1 MDMNYGTYVEI
12 SDYEGIFEKDMPV
25 YGGVM
30 KFLLSKL
37 SDIPPQ
43 ISCNVIEIGQL
54 YEDIKSLSMVMFLHY
69 VDLSMLDGEYY
80 GEEVPSKGF
89 PEEPEKNGYR
99 IVFDQMSP
107 SVDYDL
113 PSVNKGPQIF
123 INRYKKPGDRKIIVA
138 ILLFE
143 IPNVVDSGA
152 YYVFN
157 TFEGTNKQEILD
169 KIDEETFKQKGN
181 DFSIYV
187 IPSPVLYRV
196 LHNKIIE
203 FSKTIPK
210 STNAVLL
217 SVEQLIDRYSLRTK
231 KFEEDWKEIME
242 GSIKELKMKYPFLS
256 ALERNTTLR
265 EAYSELREAE
275 SIMGKSEHTNEDL
288 KTIIHK
294 ATLAAE
300 SFLSILYEMFL
311 GEKAGEKGF
320 SGLLDSLVDKIQESF
335 GEDEVSDLRRLAFF
349 RNEVN
354 HPKDHQF
361 TLADSIKVLRW
372 SQAFAD
378 LFSSQKFS

>member
-1 MDMNYGTYVEI
+1 MDMNHGYYVEI
-12 SDYEGIFEKDMPV
+12 SDYEGIFEKDMSV

-54 YEDIKSLSMVMFLHY
+54 YEDIKSLSMVMFRHY

-80 GEEVPSKGF
+80 GEDVPGKGF
-89 PEEPEKNGYR
+89 PEESEKDGYR
-99 IVFDQMSP
+99 MVFDQMSP
-107 SVDYDL
+107 FADYDL

-123 INRYKKPGDRKIIVA
+123 INRYKKLGDSKIIVA

-143 IPNVVDSGA
+143 IPNVVDSGG

-157 TFEGTNKQEILD
+157 TFDEMKKQEILD

-210 STNAVLL
+210 STKAVLL
-217 SVEQLIDRYSLRTK
+217 SVEQLIDRYGLRTK

-242 GSIKELKMKYPFLS
+242 GSIKELKMKFPFLS
-256 ALERNTTLR
+256 DLERNTALR
-265 EAYSELREAE
+265 VAYGDLRKAEAE
-275 SIMGKSEHTNEDL
+275 MVKSEFGSGDYKEIVSN
-288 KTIIHK
+288 
-294 ATLAAE
+294 ATRATE
-300 SFLSILYEMFL
+300 SFLSVLYEVLL
-311 GEKAGEKGF
+311 GENPGEKGF
-320 SGLLDSLVDKIQESF
+320 SGLLDSIKDKIVEF
-335 GEDEVSDLRRLAFF
+335 YGEDEVSDLRRLAFY
-349 RNEVN
+349 RNEA
-354 HPKDHQF
+354 HHASKHIF
-361 TLADSIKVLRW
+361 TREEAIKVLKW

-378 LFSSQKFS
+378 LFSSQNFN

>member
-1 MDMNYGTYVEI
+1 
-12 SDYEGIFEKDMPV
+12 
-25 YGGVM
+25 
-30 KFLLSKL
+30 
-37 SDIPPQ
+37 
-43 ISCNVIEIGQL
+43 
-54 YEDIKSLSMVMFLHY
+54 
-69 VDLSMLDGEYY
+69 
-80 GEEVPSKGF
+80 
-89 PEEPEKNGYR
+89 
-99 IVFDQMSP
+99 
-107 SVDYDL
+107 
-113 PSVNKGPQIF
+113 
-123 INRYKKPGDRKIIVA
+123 
-138 ILLFE
+138 
-143 IPNVVDSGA
+143 
-152 YYVFN
+152 
-157 TFEGTNKQEILD
+157 
-169 KIDEETFKQKGN
+169 
-181 DFSIYV
+181 V

-217 SVEQLIDRYSLRTK
+217 SAEQLIDRYSLRTK

-294 ATLAAE
+294 ATLAVE
-300 SFLSILYEMFL
+300 SFLSILYEIFL

-320 SGLLDSLVDKIQESF
+320 SGLLDSLVDKIKESF

-354 HPKDHQF
+354 HPKDHKF